1 MNLSTLSLAVKGANS
16 ALNYLRDNGKKKERE
31 IYDSLLEAVRE
42 GNLDDLADNAN
53 QDELEELFST
63 ARREAGDVTRDIH
76 DRLDR
81 RRAAFAA
88 AAPDRKARHE
98 ALKHDLRFQEEKKGS
113 GAGKV
118 IGTVLGIAGAAAA
131 SWAVWEF
138 WLKDKLN
145 ENSSETTKRTSPA
158 PTRTET
164 DSRGTSTL
172 VYSTRTEDAREDARE
187 NAKATTVRNEP
198 GNELRPNA
206 DMRGAAGPLG
216 EEPAERD
223 EELLASIDEQLTTL
237 DALDDDQRE
246 GTAPHHQGGKHE
258 LNADRAVDNR

>member
-76 DRLDR
+76 NRLDR

-88 AAPDRKARHE
+88 AAPDRKARQE

-118 IGTVLGIAGAAAA
+118 IATVLGIAGAAAA

-145 ENSSETTKRTSPA
+145 EDSSETTKRTSPA

-164 DSRGTSTL
+164 DSRGSSTL
-172 VYSTRTEDAREDARE
+172 VYSTRAEDETDETAG
-187 NAKATTVRNEP
+187 TVRNEP
-198 GNELRPNA
+198 DNDMRPNA

-216 EEPAERD
+216 EEPAQRD

-246 GTAPHHQGGKHE
+246 GTAPRHEQGGKHE
-258 LNADRAVDNR
+258 LNPDREVDNR

>member
-1 MNLSTLSLAVKGANS
+1 MNLSTLSLALKGANS
-16 ALNYLRDNGKKKERE
+16 TLHYLRENGKKKERE

-42 GNLDDLADNAN
+42 GKLGEVADDAT

-63 ARREAGDVTRDIH
+63 ARLEAGDVTRDIH

-88 AAPDRKARHE
+88 AAPDREARHE
-98 ALKHDLRFQEEKKGS
+98 ALKHDLRFQEEKKGPS
-113 GAGKV
+113 AGKI

-131 SWAVWEF
+131 GWAVWEY
-138 WLKDKLN
+138 WLKDKLS
-145 ENSSETTKRTSPA
+145 EDSSTTTKRTTAA

-164 DSRGTSTL
+164 NSRGTSTL
-172 VYSTRTEDAREDARE
+172 VYSTRTEDA
-187 NAKATTVRNEP
+187 KGTSVRNEP
-198 GNELRPNA
+198 GRELRPDA
-206 DMRGAAGPLG
+206 DMRGAGPLG

-246 GTAPHHQGGKHE
+246 ATAPHHQNQQGGKHE
-258 LNADRAVDNR
+258 LNADREVDNR

>member
-76 DRLDR
+76 NRLDR

-88 AAPDRKARHE
+88 AAPDRKARQE

-118 IGTVLGIAGAAAA
+118 LGTVLGIAGAAAA

-138 WLKDKLN
+138 WLKDRLN
-145 ENSSETTKRTSPA
+145 EDSSETTKRTSPA

-164 DSRGTSTL
+164 DSRGSSTL
-172 VYSTRTEDAREDARE
+172 VYSTRAEDETDETAG
-187 NAKATTVRNEP
+187 TVRNEP
-198 GNELRPNA
+198 DNDMRPNA

-216 EEPAERD
+216 EEPAQRD

-246 GTAPHHQGGKHE
+246 ATAPRHEQGGKHE
-258 LNADRAVDNR
+258 LNPDREVDNR